1 MPEDS
6 SGIAS
11 SSDSN
16 TLRMIQQ
23 TPRVGAPG
31 DAVASIKPR
40 LLKQG
45 YVRFLTL
52 ADLDG
57 RSRAAARCRELVRS
71 FESDLGGADEL
82 STAQR
87 QLVQRAALLAV
98 TLEDFEVRF
107 TLGQPFE
114 LPDYLATVNAQ
125 RRVLIT
131 LGLERRA
138 RDVSNGRLPLR
149 ERLLAQMPADADAEV
164 QDAGE

>member
-6 SGIAS
+6 PGIAS
-11 SSDSN
+11 SSDGNS
-16 TLRMIQQ
+16 LRMIAQS
-23 TPRVGAPG
+23 PRAGAPG

-57 RSRAAARCRELVRS
+57 RSRAAARCRELVRD
-71 FESDLGGADEL
+71 FTSDLGGDEQL
-82 STAQR
+82 STAEK
-87 QLVQRAALLAV
+87 QLVQRAALLA
-98 TLEDFEVRF
+98 TCIEDFEVRW
-107 TLGQPFE
+107 TLGQPIE

-149 ERLLAQMPADADAEV
+149 ERLMARIPADADAEV
-164 QDAGE
+164 SDVG